1 MKTKY
6 YSFRGIITIVLIP
19 CSVITHASLLS
30 LYEIQS
36 NDTITL
42 SPGHNAVWS
51 FTSTDGSAQ
60 NGMTTINYYDDFGR
74 IEETIQAGKT
84 PSGTDLVSLNEY
96 NAKGQL
102 WRQWLDG
109 ESEGINK
116 GSFVS
121 NQDSKLASIASNSDN
136 APYSLYLYEASPL
149 NRLITQ
155 YGPGNNWHVN
165 DKRNETS
172 YQVSVQGT
180 SNYACKTFNLSTSG
194 YNVNIYCN
202 GTMRTGALD
211 VTCSKDEDDREIYEF
226 KDKRGWLMLN
236 RQKIS
241 TNSFA
246 DTYYLYDNMGKL
258 RAVLPP
264 AVSDNIQLYNS
275 ISTDLINQYAYLYL
289 YDNRERLIAKKLPG
303 CDWNRFAYDGADR
316 ILYSQDGEQRQRGEL
331 TFYLYDIFGR
341 LCVQGIADGNVS
353 DNSSITSIPCCTFNG
368 SSDQWKGY
376 SITGVQLSNVKLGIV
391 NYYDNY
397 NFTSLL
403 PSSSLPNSSP
413 YFGNSAISVTG
424 NLTGMVVARM
434 DSAYMSTFDYS
445 ILRYDNR
452 GRLIHK
458 ESTNILGGYDT
469 EDISLN
475 HLGLPIVKRLFH
487 HVQGK
492 MEITQQYVYSYDHAM
507 RLVTLTHK
515 INESPEVELELN
527 QYDELGRLITKQQND
542 VNVLPTSSLLTSYEY
557 NLRNWPTKIENQLFT
572 ENIYYN
578 ESHNGNTPQ
587 YGGNISEINWKVGM
601 GSNSLNRGYTYLY
614 DWASRLIQADYIE
627 GGEANSKYD
636 TQYTYDLMGNMLALE
651 RNGKKNNGNY
661 GLIDDLSFTYNGNQV
676 TKIVDSAI
684 DPNYTGAFNFA
695 DGSNMNIEYEYN
707 NNGCMT
713 KDLNKNIS
721 SIQYNLLYLP
731 SMIKFKNS
739 AKQKNIYSAD
749 GQKIRSEHD
758 VPTITVIEV
767 PSMGGGS
774 IYNPI
779 TIWDVSVTSYCG
791 NIIYE
796 NGALSKLL
804 IDGGY
809 VTFNGSTPL
818 YNYYLND
825 HLGNVRVVIDE
836 SGFTEQVNHYY
847 PFGGLMGESTNG
859 DTQRYKFNGK
869 ELDRVSGLDWY
880 DYGARQY
887 DGMRF
892 TTMDPLAEKY
902 YSISPYAYCANNPVN
917 AIDPDGR
924 SIYMLFYTTGNGE
937 NDDNMFKVAAET
949 RMRDIMNGKGYDSSK
964 DIVILQSVSDLG
976 EIGSLVNNIVGK
988 HSEKYGKTAEFD
1000 FWSHSGLD
1008 GPIGTSPTS
1017 NNALD
1022 DLQMTIQGW
1031 SNIDFN
1037 WEKKASAY
1045 FYGCRSGVSADGY
1058 ASFTTEL
1065 SARKNF
1071 HNVNIYGQNSYSYPS
1086 KYTNR
1091 RESTLGI
1098 LNGDF
1103 SYPTYM
1109 VGGNKGE
1116 GLQAF
1121 YHGIP
1126 APSMRRSYNG
1136 RGYLGNYYQ
1145 PGKRY

>member
-1 MKTKY
+1 MADLKE
-6 YSFRGIITIVLIP
+6 F
-19 CSVITHASLLS
+19 
-30 LYEIQS
+30 EE
-36 NDTITL
+36 
-42 SPGHNAVWS
+42 
-51 FTSTDGSAQ
+51 
-60 NGMTTINYYDDFGR
+60 R
-74 IEETIQAGKT
+74 IG
-84 PSGTDLVSLNEY
+84 
-96 NAKGQL
+96 
-102 WRQWLDG
+102 
-109 ESEGINK
+109 
-116 GSFVS
+116 
-121 NQDSKLASIASNSDN
+121 
-136 APYSLYLYEASPL
+136 
-149 NRLITQ
+149 
-155 YGPGNNWHVN
+155 
-165 DKRNETS
+165 
-172 YQVSVQGT
+172 
-180 SNYACKTFNLSTSG
+180 
-194 YNVNIYCN
+194 
-202 GTMRTGALD
+202 
-211 VTCSKDEDDREIYEF
+211 YEF

-475 HLGLPIVKRLFH
+475 HLGLPMVKRLFH

-707 NNGCMT
+707 SNGCMT
-713 KDLNKNIS
+713 KDLNKKIS

-731 SMIKFKNS
+731 SMINFKNG

-758 VPTITVIEV
+758 VPTFTVIEV
-767 PSMGGGS
+767 PLMGGGS
-774 IYNPI
+774 VYNPI

-796 NGALSKLL
+796 KGALSKLL

-917 AIDPDGR
+917 AIDPDGKR
-924 SIYMLFYTTGNGE
+924 LSPIYN
-937 NDDNMFKVAAET
+937 
-949 RMRDIMNGKGYDSSK
+949 
-964 DIVILQSVSDLG
+964 
-976 EIGSLVNNIVGK
+976 
-988 HSEKYGKTAEFD
+988 
-1000 FWSHSGLD
+1000 
-1008 GPIGTSPTS
+1008 
-1017 NNALD
+1017 
-1022 DLQMTIQGW
+1022 
-1031 SNIDFN
+1031 
-1037 WEKKASAY
+1037 
-1045 FYGCRSGVSADGY
+1045 
-1058 ASFTTEL
+1058 
-1065 SARKNF
+1065 
-1071 HNVNIYGQNSYSYPS
+1071 
-1086 KYTNR
+1086 
-1091 RESTLGI
+1091 

-1103 SYPTYM
+1103 LGTDD
-1109 VGGNKGE
+1109 E
-1116 GLQAF
+1116 GLQGVPIFMDKKDYRPLMSHAEALSKDKDINLLYSDDAF
-1121 YHGIP
+1121 DKFAEH
-1126 APSMRRSYNG
+1126 YNQLPN
-1136 RGYLGNYYQ
+1136 RPDYDGYLTLKEANNWYRNGNGQ
-1145 PGKRY
+1145 PLYADIKKINLSNIRSLGDKYVGQEKTINLLLSSNSLNDGLVYGTITLKRYPDDLVRAYADKYDFDMKSWYNPLNWSRNVETIIGGNVAGKGNPFLIFIYGSQKLKPMYP